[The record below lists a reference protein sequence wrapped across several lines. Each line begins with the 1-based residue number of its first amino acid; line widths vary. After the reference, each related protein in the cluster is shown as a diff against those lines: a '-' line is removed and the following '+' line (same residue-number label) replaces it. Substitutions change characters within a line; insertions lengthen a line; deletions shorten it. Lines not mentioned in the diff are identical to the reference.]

1 MTGLDW
7 AVVALYLAGMLALSA
22 WLGLRQK
29 SRADYYLGGQRMS
42 SWSLAASTIATQC
55 STNSLLGAPAFV
67 GFAVGG
73 GLLWL
78 QYELAV
84 PLAMLALFWVLGPI
98 RARGHV
104 SVYAFLEARLGLGA
118 RLLASA
124 SFQVFRGVA
133 TGVTVYGVALVLT
146 LVTELDF
153 LQAVLV
159 LMGGTVVYDVLGGMR
174 AVVLSDVLQLLL
186 LSAAVLYGLWTLVDA
201 TGFEAFLTPRARALD
216 FHWGVAGSGNYGFW
230 PMLIGGLFLYAA
242 YYGCDQ
248 SQAQRV
254 LAARTEG
261 ETHRVLLLNG
271 LLRFPL
277 VLAYCLLGLGLAA
290 WAGEHPGFLESL
302 PRDSDGDPNVN
313 LAFPFYVLQTFA
325 PGFVGLVL
333 VGLFAAA
340 MSSIDSALNSLSA
353 VTVEDY
359 LGRFVRLSERQLFLA
374 AKAATVFWGAFAV
387 FFSFQVERIAPTV
400 LEAINKVSSMVN
412 GPLLALF
419 LIALVAPGTGQV
431 RAIAG
436 FLAGL
441 LGNAFLWAF
450 LPGVSWLW
458 WNPAGCLLALIV
470 ALAPL
475 PVAIPRTAPALPRIR
490 ADRGSVLL
498 LLGMAALILGICLLF
513 QGLSARPGPVGAA
526 ADRFPSSAS
535 RAAPVRRADRG
546 PGGPAHPA
554 CWRIAGSFLD

>member
-1 MTGLDW
+1 VTVLDW
-7 AVVALYLAGMLALSA
+7 AVVGAYLAGMLALSA

-29 SRADYYLGGQRMS
+29 SREDYYLGGKRMS
-42 SWSLAASTIATQC
+42 AWSLAASTIATQC

-73 GLLWL
+73 GMLWL

-104 SVYAFLEARLGLGA
+104 SVYAFLEERLGLGA

-124 SFQVFRGVA
+124 SFQLFRGVA
-133 TGVTVYGVALVLT
+133 TGVTVYGVGSVLT
-146 LVTELDF
+146 LVTDLTY
-153 LQAVLV
+153 LQAVVV
-159 LMGGTVVYDVLGGMR
+159 LMGVTVVYDVLGGMR
-174 AVVLSDVLQLLL
+174 AVVLSDVVQLLL

-201 TGFEAFLTPRARALD
+201 TGVEAFLTPRAQALD
-216 FHWGVAGSGNYGFW
+216 FHWGVGGSGNYGFW
-230 PMLIGGLFLYAA
+230 PMLLGGFFLYAA

-254 LAARTEG
+254 LSASSEAGTQ
-261 ETHRVLLLNG
+261 RVLLLNG

-290 WAGEHPGFLESL
+290 WAGLHPGFLESL
-302 PRDSDGDPNVN
+302 PRTADGAPNVN
-313 LAFPFYVLQTFA
+313 LAFPYYVLQTFA

-359 LGRFVRLSERQLFLA
+359 LGRFTRLSERQLFLA
-374 AKAATVFWGAFAV
+374 AKGATVFWGAFAV
-387 FFSFQVERIAPTV
+387 FFSFQVEAIAPTV

-419 LIALVAPGTGQV
+419 LVALVAPATGQV

-441 LGNAFLWAF
+441 AGNAVLWAWF
-450 LPGVSWLW
+450 PGVSWLW
-458 WNPAGCLLALIV
+458 WNPCGCLV
-470 ALAPL
+470 ALAVAL
-475 PVAIPRTAPALPRIR
+475 VPVPVPGLGGAAPPALPHIH
-490 ADRGSVLL
+490 AHGAYVGLL
-498 LLGMAALILGICLLF
+498 LAMTVLILGVCLGF
-513 QGLSARPGPVGAA
+513 QGLA
-526 ADRFPSSAS
+526 
-535 RAAPVRRADRG
+535 
-546 PGGPAHPA
+546 
-554 CWRIAGSFLD
+554 